1 MRTFGQA
8 IAQARRAAGYTQ
20 RELAAAIA
28 REGGASGISPA
39 YLNDIE
45 HDRRIPSSDHIIL
58 GFAKSLNV
66 NSDYLL
72 LLASRQLPEE
82 IAAKARSV
90 DQETYRNALEVFDH
104 VLSQKAQVATDNTI
118 ENNNDPAKSD
128 SKQKKGGMQPF
139 AGEANR
145 ET

>member
-1 MRTFGQA
+1 MRTFGQV

-28 REGGASGISPA
+28 REGGESGISPA

-45 HDRRIPSSDHIIL
+45 HDRRIPSSDHIIS
-58 GFAKSLNV
+58 GFSKTLNV

-82 IAAKARSV
+82 IAAKARAV
-90 DQETYRNALEVFDH
+90 DQDTYSNALAAFNEVLAGEARTGA
-104 VLSQKAQVATDNTI
+104 VESSST
-118 ENNNDPAKSD
+118 AKSD
-128 SKQKKGGMQPF
+128 PVSRRMEAVTRRGKSK
-139 AGEANR
+139 
-145 ET
+145 